1 MPLHC
6 TKPGGPIALLTLD
19 DAKARNALTAEART
33 QLRESLGALAVDPE
47 VRAVVI
53 TGAGGNFCAGG
64 DVRTMG
70 ETDVGVIDQRMTE
83 VAAAAMAVAAFPK
96 PLVAAVSGHAAG
108 AGVSLAC
115 LCDVV
120 VADGTA
126 QFTFSHLKVGLGP
139 DWGLSF
145 TLPRRVG
152 VAAARRLILARET
165 VVAAEAHRLGL
176 VDVLAA
182 DGKAEATAL
191 DLAQNLAAGPPEGM
205 SAIKANFA
213 NLDRFKAALSL
224 EGAQQRQRFLSA
236 EHREGV
242 AAFRDKRS
250 PDFAKDE
257 G

>member
-6 TKPGGPIALLTLD
+6 TRPGGDIALLTLD
-19 DAKARNALTAEART
+19 DAKARNALTAEMRS
-33 QLRESLGALAVDPE
+33 QLRETLETLALDRDI
-47 VRAVVI
+47 RAVVI

-70 ETDVGVIDQRMTE
+70 ETDVQVIDRRMNE
-83 VAAAAMAVAAFPK
+83 VADAALTVAAFPK
-96 PLVAAVSGHAAG
+96 PLIAAVSGHAAG
-108 AGVSLAC
+108 AGVSLSC
-115 LCDVV
+115 LSDMV

-165 VVAAEAHRLGL
+165 LSAAEAHRLGL
-176 VDVLAA
+176 VDVLAP
-182 DGKAEATAL
+182 DGEAEAMAL
-191 DLAQNLAAGPPEGM
+191 DRARNFALGPPEGAAM
-205 SAIKANFA
+205 VKGNFA
-213 NLDRFKAALSL
+213 DLDGLKAALKL
-224 EGAQQRQRFLSA
+224 EGAQQRERFLTA

-242 AAFRDKRS
+242 AAFRERR
-250 PDFAKDE
+250 PPNFGKD
-257 G
+257 GG

>member
-6 TKPGGPIALLTLD
+6 TRPGGAIALLTLD
-19 DAKARNALTAEART
+19 DAKARNALTAEMRT
-33 QLRESLGALAVDPE
+33 ELRESLSALAADRD

-70 ETDVGVIDQRMTE
+70 ETDLDVIGQRMAE
-83 VAAAAMAVAAFPK
+83 VTAAALAVAQFPK
-96 PLVAAVSGHAAG
+96 PLIAAIAGHAAG

-120 VADGTA
+120 VAEGGA

-152 VAAARRLILARET
+152 VATARRLILARDT
-165 VVAAEAHRLGL
+165 LPASEAHRLGL
-176 VDVLAA
+176 VDVLTGA
-182 DGKAEATAL
+182 GEAEWTAL
-191 DLAQNLAAGPPEGM
+191 EHARNFAAGPMGG
-205 SAIKANFA
+205 AALIKANFA
-213 NLDRFKAALSL
+213 GLDGLKAALAT
-224 EGAQQRQRFLSA
+224 EGAQQRERFLSA

-242 AAFRDKRS
+242 AAFRAKRP
-250 PDFAKDE
+250 PDFSKD
-257 G
+257 GG